1 MATKRTYTIILRGD
15 PGEHDIIVHVLATDF
30 KLRAGNVINS
40 YEFYNGPACVAAFCA
55 CDVKRITSEINIT
68 DNL

>member
-40 YEFYNGPACVAAFCA
+40 YEFYNGPACVAAF
-55 CDVKRITSEINIT
+55 
-68 DNL
+68 